1 MHPEHDLVFR
11 TYVGKTADQLE
22 KEQKGEPLFDSDSAT
37 LVPTNDIPEAPK
49 PMIELSKNF
58 QPAPPSLPQEKI
70 REQKLPTR
78 KKLFTNRPP
87 NLLKLVATHHRSPSE
102 EIVDQIIEEPE
113 VLESSEIESDPI
125 PAETSEPVE
134 NKEVPKGSL
143 FERFFK
149 NKTE

>member
-1 MHPEHDLVFR
+1 M
-11 TYVGKTADQLE
+11 GKTADQLE

-70 REQKLPTR
+70 REQKTSNKEETLYQPATQA
-78 KKLFTNRPP
+78 PE
-87 NLLKLVATHHRSPSE
+87 LVQPITESPSE

-113 VLESSEIESDPI
+113 VLESSEIKSEPI

>member
-1 MHPEHDLVFR
+1 M
-11 TYVGKTADQLE
+11 
-22 KEQKGEPLFDSDSAT
+22 EQPITE
-37 LVPTNDIPEAPK
+37 
-49 PMIELSKNF
+49 
-58 QPAPPSLPQEKI
+58 
-70 REQKLPTR
+70 
-78 KKLFTNRPP
+78 
-87 NLLKLVATHHRSPSE
+87 SPSE

-113 VLESSEIESDPI
+113 VLESSEIESEPI